1 MIRFI
6 ECLILIV
13 FVCYNLSQMYTN
25 DVKTGKKHL
34 AWYPLHG
41 DIFRVPIGDSLFCI
55 VVGIVF
61 ALLAYA
67 CIVVGARS
75 EDNRAGGN

>member
-1 MIRFI
+1 MWRA
-6 ECLILIV
+6 V
-13 FVCYNLSQMYTN
+13 
-25 DVKTGKKHL
+25 
-34 AWYPLHG
+34 
-41 DIFRVPIGDSLFCI
+41 I

-75 EDNRAGGN
+75 EDNRRAAINSPAQLNVNDG

>member
-1 MIRFI
+1 LHASEIPPAKPGVFI
-6 ECLILIV
+6 EEGGV
-13 FVCYNLSQMYTN
+13 NMWRAV
-25 DVKTGKKHL
+25 
-34 AWYPLHG
+34 
-41 DIFRVPIGDSLFCI
+41 I

-61 ALLAYA
+61 ALPAYA

>member
-1 MIRFI
+1 MWRA
-6 ECLILIV
+6 V
-13 FVCYNLSQMYTN
+13 
-25 DVKTGKKHL
+25 
-34 AWYPLHG
+34 
-41 DIFRVPIGDSLFCI
+41 I

-75 EDNRAGGN
+75 EDNRAGGQFNSPAQLNVNDG

>member
-1 MIRFI
+1 MWRA
-6 ECLILIV
+6 V
-13 FVCYNLSQMYTN
+13 
-25 DVKTGKKHL
+25 
-34 AWYPLHG
+34 
-41 DIFRVPIGDSLFCI
+41 I

-75 EDNRAGGN
+75 EDNRAGGNYFARPVKCQ